1 MSMLGKSS
9 AAWDNRKV
17 RLCMAVK
24 KYNEF
29 VGAVDIVCGECYYG
43 SDSYCGKC
51 PVSRTFER
59 MGGIQRL
66 RSDYIKGYTKALIDV
81 KSFIEK
87 NELTVKKA
95 RLTGYNGML
104 KLLDTLIAGR
114 DELRETGDLLIAITP
129 DGRVIPQSE
138 LKKTGL
144 EDKNE

>member
-66 RSDYIKGYTKALIDV
+66 RSDYNKGYTKALLDV
-81 KSFIEK
+81 KSFIKK
-87 NELTVKKA
+87 NEITVKKA
-95 RLTGYNGML
+95 RLTGYNGIL
-104 KLLDTLIAGR
+104 KLLDALNAGK